1 MNRKLRGSLLL
12 LVTAAIWGASFVA
25 QSKGAEYLGPFA
37 FNAARSFLAGFVLL
51 IAALVPH
58 RAGPAAGAHYGE
70 IPARRSRRTLI
81 LGGVACGAALAAACG
96 LQQMGIASVAVGKA
110 GFLTS
115 LYIVLVPVI
124 GMLSG
129 RTVRAIEWLGVTLSL
144 IGLYLLCVDG
154 PLPVERGDLM
164 MLACAL
170 CYAVHI
176 LVVGRFSPHVD
187 SVRLSCIQFFS
198 CGVFSAVL
206 MFLFEKNG
214 FHNLLRAWAPL
225 LYSGLLSSCV
235 GYTLQIMSQR
245 DVPPTV
251 ASLILS
257 LESVFAV
264 LFGWLLLG
272 QSLSAREMVGCA
284 FMFCAITVAQVHDLH
299 KARRLQK

>member
-1 MNRKLRGSLLL
+1 MNRRLRGSLLL
-12 LVTAAIWGASFVA
+12 IVTAAIWGASFVA

-37 FNAARSFLAGFVLL
+37 FNAARSFLAGFALL
-51 IAALVPH
+51 IVDLVSH
-58 RAGPAAGAHYGE
+58 GARPAAAFCDQRS
-70 IPARRSRRTLI
+70 ARRSRRMLI
-81 LGGVACGAALAAACG
+81 LGGIACGAALAAACG

-129 RTVRAIEWLGVTLSL
+129 RKVRTVEWLGVTLSL

-154 PLPVERGDLM
+154 PLPIEQGDLL

-176 LVVGRFSPHVD
+176 LVVGRFSPYVD

-198 CGVFSAVL
+198 CGIFSVIL
-206 MFLFEKNG
+206 MFLFEKNA
-214 FHNLLRAWAPL
+214 FHNILRAWAPL

-251 ASLILS
+251 TSLILS

-272 QSLSAREMVGCA
+272 QLLSAQETIGCA
-284 FMFCAITVAQVHDLH
+284 FMFCAITIAQMHDLH
-299 KARRLQK
+299 KARRLQT

>member
-1 MNRKLRGSLLL
+1 MNRRLRGSLLL
-12 LVTAAIWGASFVA
+12 IITAAVWGASFVA

-37 FNAARSFLAGFVLL
+37 FNAARSFLAGFALL
-51 IAALVPH
+51 IAALVSR
-58 RAGPAAGAHYGE
+58 RAGPAAGVFRDE
-70 IPARRSRRTLI
+70 MPTRRNRKTLVF
-81 LGGVACGAALAAACG
+81 GGIACGAALFAACA
-96 LQQMGIASVAVGKA
+96 LQQMGIASVAAGKA

-129 RTVRAIEWLGVTLSL
+129 RKVRTVEWLGVTLSL

-154 PLPVERGDLM
+154 PLPIERGDLL

-176 LVVGRFSPHVD
+176 LVVGHFSPHAD

-198 CGVFSAVL
+198 CGILSAVF
-206 MFLFEKNG
+206 MFLFEKNA
-214 FHNLLRAWAPL
+214 FSNVLRAWGPL

-235 GYTLQIMSQR
+235 GYTLQIMSQK

-272 QSLSAREMVGCA
+272 QSLSARETAGCA
-284 FMFCAITVAQVHDLH
+284 FVFFAITVAQMHDLH
-299 KARRLQK
+299 KAGRLQT